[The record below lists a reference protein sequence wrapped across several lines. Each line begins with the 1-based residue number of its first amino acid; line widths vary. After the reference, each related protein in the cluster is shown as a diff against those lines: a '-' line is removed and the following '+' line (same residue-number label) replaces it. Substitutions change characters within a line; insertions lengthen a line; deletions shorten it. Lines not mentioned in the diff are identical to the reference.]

1 MTLYGHEPVSRKKEK
16 NCSEGNVTEVKE
28 KNCSEGNVTEV
39 NEKNCSKGNVTT
51 AVKGK
56 RLQKKEKK
64 KEKDE

>member
-28 KNCSEGNVTEV
+28 KNCS
-39 NEKNCSKGNVTT
+39 KGNVTT

-64 KEKDE
+64 KENDE

>member
-28 KNCSEGNVTEV
+28 KNCS
-39 NEKNCSKGNVTT
+39 KGNVTT

-64 KEKDE
+64 KENNE

>member
-16 NCSEGNVTEVKE
+16 NCS
-28 KNCSEGNVTEV
+28 
-39 NEKNCSKGNVTT
+39 KGNVTT

-56 RLQKKEKK
+56 RLKKKEKK